1 LARSVEDVALA
12 LRIISGF
19 DWAEPTTLALPLG
32 DDREVSLKGL
42 RVAVH
47 TDNGIV
53 RPTAE
58 TAATVLASARALE
71 EAGAIVEEAAPP
83 DLDEA
88 WQITLEYWRY
98 CGEVGTVQ
106 EYFRFLERWD
116 RYRVKLLSF
125 MQPRDLILC
134 PVEAFPAPV
143 QEAKDTPSMFTY
155 TVPFSLVGWPC
166 AVVRAGTSPEGLP
179 IGVQVVGGPWRD
191 DVALAAAR
199 QIEAVQGGWQR
210 PPQR

>member
-1 LARSVEDVALA
+1 M
-12 LRIISGF
+12 
-19 DWAEPTTLALPLG
+19 
-32 DDREVSLKGL
+32 
-42 RVAVH
+42 
-47 TDNGIV
+47 
-53 RPTAE
+53 
-58 TAATVLASARALE
+58 AAAVLASARALE

-98 CGEVGTVQ
+98 CGEVGTVP

-116 RYRVKLLSF
+116 RYRVKLLAF

-143 QEAKDTPSMFTY
+143 QAAKDTPQMFTY
-155 TVPFSLVGWPC
+155 TTPFSLVGWPC
-166 AVVRAGTSPEGLP
+166 AVVRAGTCREGLP
-179 IGVQVVGGPWRD
+179 IGVQIVSGPWRD

-199 QIEAVQGGWQR
+199 QIESVRGGWQR
-210 PPQR
+210 PPIG